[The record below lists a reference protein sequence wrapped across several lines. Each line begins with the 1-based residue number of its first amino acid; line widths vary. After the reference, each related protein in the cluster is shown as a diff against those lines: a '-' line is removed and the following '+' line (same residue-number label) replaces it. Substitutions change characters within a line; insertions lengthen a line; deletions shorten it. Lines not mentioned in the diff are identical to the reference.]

1 MASPRAPALPSW
13 WGALRGVAEHVPE
26 GGWDGCIRCAMEAP
40 GGWVRLLR
48 TCSSG
53 PLHPFA
59 GDDFGAD
66 GLGSLTICSWHS
78 YEPRTSYACPLSC
91 ILQGVGARGTVFPAL
106 HGSRVRHC

>member
-1 MASPRAPALPSW
+1 M
-13 WGALRGVAEHVPE
+13 
-26 GGWDGCIRCAMEAP
+26 
-40 GGWVRLLR
+40 RLLR

-91 ILQGVGARGTVFPAL
+91 ILQGVGHGGQCSQPCMAPGSGTVDRDPYPL
-106 HGSRVRHC
+106 TTTTQHCP